1 MRRSQA
7 PSQQRKPLL
16 QLKSNT
22 SLCRPMTLTYPKT
35 MLTTKA
41 KTPDENTTP
50 TTKPTESK
58 QQEEEGGSEKASE
71 AKAYKVFWCNFTRKK
86 HKTYNDGV
94 LITNGA
100 GGCTLLDEEG
110 KVLCK
115 STTMGR
121 AALHNLQSGSLLTV
135 CSKDVEINEEVPY
148 SKYQSGSLFIHASPA
163 TATAATAS
171 TSAIPTVKRSAQI
184 NALLTSKKFPSGPLR
199 RGGGGGGQLPP
210 PRHDPGAAGAL
221 VLDPGKEGQSV
232 AVVMD
237 PYLAKHLREHQREGV
252 KFMYECVMGLKEPHM
267 LGCILADEMGLG
279 KTFQAICVLWTLL
292 KQGPKGVPT
301 IRKAMIVC
309 PNTLISVKSSKK
321 IFFFCF
327 TFNIYL
333 FLLC

>member
-22 SLCRPMTLTYPKT
+22 TLHRPMTLTCPA
-35 MLTTKA
+35 TKLQPI
-41 KTPDENTTP
+41 TSTDENPTKPQNPTVSPTAATP
-50 TTKPTESK
+50 TGETSP
-58 QQEEEGGSEKASE
+58 E

-94 LITNGA
+94 LITNGS

-110 KVLCK
+110 KTLCK
-115 STTMGR
+115 SSSIGKT
-121 AALHNLQSGSLLTV
+121 ALANLRSGSLLTV

-148 SKYQSGSLFIHASPA
+148 SKYQSGSLFIHASAPA
-163 TATAATAS
+163 AV
-171 TSAIPTVKRSAQI
+171 PTVKCSAKM
-184 NALLTSKKFPSGPLR
+184 NALLSSKKFPAGPLKKK
-199 RGGGGGGQLPP
+199 GDGQLPQ
-210 PRHDPGAAGAL
+210 PRHDPKAEGAL

-237 PYLAKHLREHQREGV
+237 PYLAKHLRPHQREGV

-279 KTFQAICVLWTLL
+279 KTFQSICVLWTLL

-309 PNTLISVKSSKK
+309 PNTLISVIMNIIVLTCVFFMI
-321 IFFFCF
+321 IFS
-327 TFNIYL
+327 IEL
-333 FLLC
+333 GKRD